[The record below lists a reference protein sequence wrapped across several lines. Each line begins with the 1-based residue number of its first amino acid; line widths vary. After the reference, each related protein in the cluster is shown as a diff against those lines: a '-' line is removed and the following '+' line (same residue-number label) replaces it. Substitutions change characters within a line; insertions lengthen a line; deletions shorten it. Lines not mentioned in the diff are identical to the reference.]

1 MQQSTIQITF
11 LYGFIR
17 DKKKKG
23 GYGYNPR
30 PLSGTVIITI
40 S

>member
-1 MQQSTIQITF
+1 MQQNIIQIIF

-17 DKKKKG
+17 DKKKG

-30 PLSGTVIITI
+30 PLSGALIITI